1 MLILSYLLTLQV
13 STEYHLCNL
22 NDVHHRSPGKSFL
35 QPLLSLRGLVGS
47 DRWQNM
53 DDLQSLDPNYSSSV
67 HVSRKNSKTPT
78 TDANNFGGIENS
90 VDTSWSFQVR
100 KESMYYIN
108 AMRCPPR
115 KFNS

>member
-1 MLILSYLLTLQV
+1 
-13 STEYHLCNL
+13 
-22 NDVHHRSPGKSFL
+22 
-35 QPLLSLRGLVGS
+35 
-47 DRWQNM
+47 M

-100 KESMYYIN
+100 EVCMYVLYQCDEMP
-108 AMRCPPR
+108 A
-115 KFNS
+115 

>member
-1 MLILSYLLTLQV
+1 
-13 STEYHLCNL
+13 
-22 NDVHHRSPGKSFL
+22 
-35 QPLLSLRGLVGS
+35 
-47 DRWQNM
+47 M

-100 KESMYYIN
+100 KESMYVLYQ
-108 AMRCPPR
+108 
-115 KFNS
+115 